1 MHQWMTADQCQDR
14 FRGRSG
20 QGELCEVFDEE
31 PGMEEKENKGQG
43 TKQID
48 LKYNKKQYRLSAY
61 LCF

>member
-1 MHQWMTADQCQDR
+1 MDDCR
-14 FRGRSG
+14 PVPG
-20 QGELCEVFDEE
+20 QILWKKGARELCEVFDEE

-43 TKQID
+43 TKHID